1 MMMRMLFVM
10 MDSDGDGTVSL
21 QEFEV
26 LVTKFLRDALTV
38 EALGVPKLEAM
49 ARAAGLLGE
58 GQRIT
63 QAKLFRRAKISLGIR
78 SIRDGFGAGGGW
90 LWGLPP
96 GSDVRAPILATGQ
109 ERSAPTIPREWVEG
123 VARLEQHRPP
133 PDIPRHRWAQFVQD
147 CDAFLKTEQP
157 ASRAVELGWDAM
169 ALFGCAPKRPL
180 DYLGSAGLVWAING
194 GRLLELH
201 RDWAVIDIPVH
212 FLPPEC
218 GSGENDFAMDQAD

>member
-63 QAKLFRRAKISLGIR
+63 QAKLFRQR
-78 SIRDGFGAGGGW
+78 SQSEQQSDKTASETDKNVEPGG
-90 LWGLPP
+90 
-96 GSDVRAPILATGQ
+96 S
-109 ERSAPTIPREWVEG
+109 EG
-123 VARLEQHRPP
+123 KGEN
-133 PDIPRHRWAQFVQD
+133 
-147 CDAFLKTEQP
+147 
-157 ASRAVELGWDAM
+157 
-169 ALFGCAPKRPL
+169 
-180 DYLGSAGLVWAING
+180 NG
-194 GRLLELH
+194 GYHLF
-201 RDWAVIDIPVH
+201 D
-212 FLPPEC
+212 
-218 GSGENDFAMDQAD
+218 

>member
-1 MMMRMLFVM
+1 MGADGMHSGMMMRMLFAM

-26 LVTKFLRDALTV
+26 LVTKFLRDALTA

-109 ERSAPTIPREWVEG
+109 ERSAPTEPAIPREWVEG

-133 PDIPRHRWAQFVQD
+133 PEYSATPMGPI
-147 CDAFLKTEQP
+147 
-157 ASRAVELGWDAM
+157 
-169 ALFGCAPKRPL
+169 RP
-180 DYLGSAGLVWAING
+180 GL
-194 GRLLELH
+194 
-201 RDWAVIDIPVH
+201 
-212 FLPPEC
+212 
-218 GSGENDFAMDQAD
+218 